1 MERSIIITLLYN
13 KREIEI
19 ELPSTYEEFLK
30 LLEDKLYLTKELVS
44 LATIS
49 YNDSDGDKNIISY
62 DNYDD
67 SKTENNGF
75 FEMELVFPNENN
87 INKNQINEKLN
98 KEEIKEIEKKI
109 AKKYAKIFEEK
120 LNKKDSEYEKEIS
133 EIKKNF
139 ENTMNTMIENNE
151 NQFNVLSNYYNEK
164 MKENFEKYN
173 QMIIE
178 NLNEGISHS
187 NLNNLMEEFFNNN
200 KPNFEEDNDDLNSR
214 IFSQVIKK

>member
-87 INKNQINEKLN
+87 INKSQINDKLN
-98 KEEIKEIEKKI
+98 KDEIKEIEKKI

-120 LNKKDSEYEKEIS
+120 LKKKDLEYEKEIS

-187 NLNNLMEEFFNNN
+187 NLNKLMEEFFNNN
-200 KPNFEEDNDDLNSR
+200 KQNFEEDNDDLNSR

>member
-1 MERSIIITLLYN
+1 
-13 KREIEI
+13 
-19 ELPSTYEEFLK
+19 
-30 LLEDKLYLTKELVS
+30 
-44 LATIS
+44 
-49 YNDSDGDKNIISY
+49 
-62 DNYDD
+62 
-67 SKTENNGF
+67 
-75 FEMELVFPNENN
+75 
-87 INKNQINEKLN
+87 
-98 KEEIKEIEKKI
+98 
-109 AKKYAKIFEEK
+109 
-120 LNKKDSEYEKEIS
+120 
-133 EIKKNF
+133 
-139 ENTMNTMIENNE
+139 MNTMIENNE

>member
-49 YNDSDGDKNIISY
+49 YNDSDGGKNIISY

-87 INKNQINEKLN
+87 INKSQINDKLN
-98 KEEIKEIEKKI
+98 KDEIKEIEKKI

-120 LNKKDSEYEKEIS
+120 LKKKDLEYEKEIS

-187 NLNNLMEEFFNNN
+187 NLNKLMEEFFNNN